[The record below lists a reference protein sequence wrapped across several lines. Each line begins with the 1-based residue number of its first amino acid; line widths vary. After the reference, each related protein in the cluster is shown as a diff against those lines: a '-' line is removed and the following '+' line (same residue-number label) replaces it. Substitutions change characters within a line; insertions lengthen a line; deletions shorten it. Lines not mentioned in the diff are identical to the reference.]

1 MKKDIT
7 MKKNSFLNGAM
18 IVTLAIVITK
28 ILGII
33 YVIPFHSIIGDE
45 GGALYGYAYTI
56 YLFFISIST
65 AGIPLAISRV
75 VSEYHAL
82 GFYNAK
88 KRTFILGKRLAFI
101 LGIISFIIITLFAPL
116 LAKLILGD
124 VVGGNNINDVVFV
137 IRIIG
142 IAILI
147 VPTLS
152 IYRGYFEGHR
162 FMSPPSIS
170 QIIEQLFRVL
180 IIIFGSYISLKLF
193 KSKLSIAVG
202 IALLGASVGAFISY
216 IYLLRKYSNNKK
228 RFNERVRTVNE
239 PIIID
244 SVIIK
249 KILVYAIPFIMIDL
263 FRSLY
268 NYVDMFTVVKGLVD
282 YAKYSASDA
291 EIIYSM
297 LSTWGQ
303 KFNMILLA
311 ISSGIVVSIIPNL
324 TESIVKKDNKSIN
337 NKINMSLNVLLYL
350 TVPMTI
356 GISFLAKPIWT
367 LFYGNSIF
375 GSKVLS
381 YYIFVGLIT
390 GIFTCLITIL
400 QTFRDY
406 KSVFICLIFGFIIKL
421 IMNISLL
428 RTFYEIGLP
437 PYYGV
442 ITSTILGFLISIIIC
457 IVILNKKYGIKFE
470 SVLKNF
476 IDIICGSLL
485 MLVILMCLKYLIPIS
500 SNNRFLNIII
510 IVIYSFIGAI
520 VYFLYSKY
528 SGLDSSIFGNNN
540 LFKNIKKLFIKK

>member
-1 MKKDIT
+1 
-7 MKKNSFLNGAM
+7 
-18 IVTLAIVITK
+18 
-28 ILGII
+28 
-33 YVIPFHSIIGDE
+33 
-45 GGALYGYAYTI
+45 
-56 YLFFISIST
+56 
-65 AGIPLAISRV
+65 
-75 VSEYHAL
+75 
-82 GFYNAK
+82 
-88 KRTFILGKRLAFI
+88 
-101 LGIISFIIITLFAPL
+101 
-116 LAKLILGD
+116 
-124 VVGGNNINDVVFV
+124 
-137 IRIIG
+137 
-142 IAILI
+142 
-147 VPTLS
+147 
-152 IYRGYFEGHR
+152 
-162 FMSPPSIS
+162 
-170 QIIEQLFRVL
+170 
-180 IIIFGSYISLKLF
+180 
-193 KSKLSIAVG
+193 
-202 IALLGASVGAFISY
+202 
-216 IYLLRKYSNNKK
+216 
-228 RFNERVRTVNE
+228 
-239 PIIID
+239 
-244 SVIIK
+244 
-249 KILVYAIPFIMIDL
+249 MIDL

-356 GISFLAKPIWT
+356 GISFLAKPIWI
-367 LFYGNSIF
+367 LFYGNSVF
-375 GSKVLS
+375 GPKVLS

-390 GIFTCLITIL
+390 GVFTCLITIL

-485 MLVILMCLKYLIPIS
+485 MLVILMCLKFLIPIS
-500 SNNRFLNIII
+500 SNIRFLNIII